1 MGSNIPKIGT
11 SDIVGCY
18 VGDTEIEKI
27 YLGSDIIYEKS
38 VTPTEKTYT
47 WNYQLVGNSK
57 YQVHVENQVISNLTY
72 YSYIKLPNKFG
83 VTYPTTLEAVFYFNT
98 GDLSTW
104 STWMNFSLRLLTNG
118 NGNSPSIS
126 MRANN
131 GNMYSFW
138 NMTNKSGSWKYE
150 STPDNS
156 ITDNTNYK
164 ISMEYDKS
172 TGNAIVEL
180 YNIDTDTSVYS
191 GTISVGDAYIY
202 TGDDL
207 IVGVSSNDPAVNG
220 MSIDLNKSYIK
231 VNGNLI
237 QDITENT

>member
-11 SDIVGCY
+11 NDIVGCY
-18 VGDTEIEKI
+18 VGSTEIEKV
-27 YLGSDIIYEKS
+27 YLGSNVIYEKS
-38 VTPTEKTYT
+38 VGPTEKTYT
-47 WNYQLVGNSK
+47 WNYQLVGNTK

-83 VTYPTTLEAVFYFNT
+83 VAYPTTLEAVFYFNT
-98 GDLSTW
+98 GNLSTW

-126 MRANN
+126 MRTNN

-138 NMTNKSGSWKYE
+138 NMTNKSGSWKGE
-150 STPDNS
+150 SSPNNS

-164 ISMEYDKS
+164 MSMEYDKS

-220 MSIDLNKSYIK
+220 MSINLNKSYIK